1 MSELARALASA
12 RMNQTETGPTAQA
25 TAQRL
30 SAAWLALGVA
40 SLGAS
45 TLFAL
50 LLVASR
56 TPYVGAWLPRH
67 DFFRVALVL
76 HVNLSV
82 TIWFLAFAAS
92 LWSFLGSPRFALW
105 GWIGFWFAAAGA
117 TIVAVAPFAG
127 PAAPLMS
134 NYVPVLYSSFFLY
147 GLGLFGVGYALAL
160 LRALVCA
167 GSGWRE
173 NSAQG
178 AWRFGAY
185 AAAVAAA
192 LALFSF
198 AWSLIDLPRN
208 LYPGLY
214 FEVLFWSSGHGLQ
227 FSHTLLMMAAWLW
240 LADGAGIVLP
250 LQPRVAKWLLALG
263 LAPAF
268 LIPAIHFAY
277 PVTGAEFRQAFTQL
291 MRWGSWIAAL
301 PLALAI
307 APGMWRGARRETRPL
322 RIALVLSLLLFVS
335 GIIIGALIR
344 QDNAMVPAHYHGA
357 IGAVTLAFMA
367 LAIHL
372 LPRLGLAPPPPG
384 QAVWQHGWYGLGTL
398 LMAWG
403 LAWSGGRGVARKVP
417 GSAQILDGFPEIA
430 GMAAM
435 GLGGLIAVIGSLLF
449 FFLVY
454 RSLPALSRGFAPATT
469 RADRRPLALA
479 LTVAMIVA
487 LGTAVHLLPA
497 PGGGSSLAQ
506 NLPPDPRT
514 DPKGHERQAR
524 SSEIALRFQQGVAM
538 LHARQ
543 YEHAATAFHRVLA
556 LEPTLPEAH
565 VNMGFAML
573 GLERNRVALD
583 FFESAAEL
591 RPMQAN
597 AYYGM
602 AVAMDALGDTPGALG
617 AMQSYLHLTQ
627 ANDPYRRKAEA
638 AVWEWQAAL
647 DRSRAE
653 ENAKKFSKSPES
665 LPESGKTP

>member
-1 MSELARALASA
+1 
-12 RMNQTETGPTAQA
+12 MNLPDFGVAENA

-30 SAAWLALGVA
+30 AAAWLALGVA
-40 SLGAS
+40 ALGAS

-56 TPYVGAWLPRH
+56 TPYVGALLPGH
-67 DFFRVALVL
+67 DFFHTALVL

-82 TIWFLAFAAS
+82 TIWFLGFAAS
-92 LWSFLGSPRFALW
+92 LWSFLGNPRFALW
-105 GWIGFWFAAAGA
+105 GWLGFWLAATGA
-117 TIVAVAPFAG
+117 AIVAVAPFAG
-127 PAAPLMS
+127 PARPLMS
-134 NYVPVLYSSFFLY
+134 NYVPILDAPFFLY
-147 GLGLFGVGYALAL
+147 GLGLFGAGYALAL
-160 LRALVCA
+160 LRALLCA
-167 GSGWRE
+167 GCGLRE
-173 NSAQG
+173 DSAQS

-192 LALFSF
+192 LALVSL
-198 AWSLIDLPRN
+198 AWSLLELPRT
-208 LYPGLY
+208 LRPELY
-214 FEVLFWSSGHGLQ
+214 FEALFWGSGHGLQ

-240 LADGAGIVLP
+240 LAEAAGIALP
-250 LQPRVAKWLLALG
+250 LKPRVVKWLLALG
-263 LAPAF
+263 LAPVF

-277 PVTGAEFRQAFTQL
+277 PVSGAEFRQAFTQL

-307 APGMWRGARRETRPL
+307 ALGMWRGANRDTAGRPL
-322 RIALVLSLLLFVS
+322 RIALALSILLFVS
-335 GIIIGALIR
+335 GVVIGALIR

-367 LAIHL
+367 LAIYL
-372 LPRLGLAPPPPG
+372 LPRLGLVAAPSRR
-384 QAVWQHGWYGLGTL
+384 AAWQYGWYGLGTL

-403 LAWSGGRGVARKVP
+403 LAWSGGRGVARKLP
-417 GSAQILDGFPEIA
+417 GSAQILDGFPEVA

-435 GLGGLIAVIGSLLF
+435 GLGGLISIIGSLLF
-449 FFLVY
+449 FALVY
-454 RSLPALSRGFAPATT
+454 RSLPALWRGFTPGTA
-469 RADRRPLALA
+469 RGDRRPLALA

-487 LGTAVHLLPA
+487 LGAAVHLLPA
-497 PGGGSSLAQ
+497 GDASLAVA
-506 NLPPDPRT
+506 PPADPRT

-524 SSEIALRFQQGVAM
+524 QAEIALRFQQGVAM

-556 LEPTLPEAH
+556 LEPALPEAH

-573 GLERNRVALD
+573 GLERNQVALD
-583 FFESAAEL
+583 FFESASRL

-602 AVAMDALGDTPGALG
+602 AVAMEALGDTPGALG

-627 ANDPYRRKAEA
+627 ADDPYRRKAEA

-647 DRSRAE
+647 DKARAE
-653 ENAKKFSKSPES
+653 ENAKKFSKLPES
-665 LPESGKTP
+665 LPKNRKN

>member
-12 RMNQTETGPTAQA
+12 RMNQTETGATAQA

-40 SLGAS
+40 ALGAS

-56 TPYVGAWLPRH
+56 TPYVGAWLPGH

-82 TIWFLAFAAS
+82 TVWFLAFAVS

-117 TIVAVAPFAG
+117 TIVVAAPFAG

-134 NYVPVLYSSFFLY
+134 NYVPVLHSPFFLY
-147 GLGLFGVGYALAL
+147 GLGLFGAGYALAL

-167 GSGWRE
+167 AGGLRE
-173 NSAQG
+173 DSAQS

-185 AAAVAAA
+185 AAAMAAA
-192 LALFSF
+192 LALFSL
-198 AWSLIDLPRN
+198 AWSLIELPRN

-214 FEVLFWSSGHGLQ
+214 FEALFWGSGHGLQ

-240 LADGAGIVLP
+240 LAEGAGILLP
-250 LQPRVAKWLLALG
+250 LKPRVVKWLLALG
-263 LAPAF
+263 LAPVF

-277 PVTGAEFRQAFTQL
+277 PVSGAEFRQAFTQL
-291 MRWGSWIAAL
+291 MRWGSWIATL

-307 APGMWRGARRETRPL
+307 ALGMWRGAKREAAARPL
-322 RIALVLSLLLFVS
+322 RIALVLSGLLFAS
-335 GIIIGALIR
+335 GILIGALIR

-367 LAIHL
+367 LAVHL
-372 LPRLGLAPPPPG
+372 LPRLGLAAAPSRR
-384 QAVWQHGWYGLGTL
+384 AAWQYGWYGLGTL

-403 LAWSGGRGVARKVP
+403 LAWSGGQGVARKLP

-454 RSLPALSRGFAPATT
+454 RSLPALWRGFAPGTA
-469 RADRRPLALA
+469 RGDRRPLALA

-487 LGTAVHLLPA
+487 LGAAVYLLPA
-497 PGGGSSLAQ
+497 GDSSLAVT
-506 NLPPDPRT
+506 PPADPRT

-556 LEPTLPEAH
+556 LAPALPEAH

-583 FFESAAEL
+583 FFESAADL

-602 AVAMDALGDTPGALG
+602 AVAMEAMGDTPGALG
-617 AMQSYLHLTQ
+617 AMQSYLHLTE

-638 AVWEWQAAL
+638 AVWEWQSTL
-647 DRSRAE
+647 DKTRAE
-653 ENAKKFSKSPES
+653 ENAKKFSGLPES
-665 LPESGKTP
+665 LPRNRKN